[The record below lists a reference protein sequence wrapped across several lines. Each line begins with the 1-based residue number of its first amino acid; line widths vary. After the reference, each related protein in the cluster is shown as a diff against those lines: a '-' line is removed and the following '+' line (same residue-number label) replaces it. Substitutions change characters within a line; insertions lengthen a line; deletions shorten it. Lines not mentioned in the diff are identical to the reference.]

1 MFWGR
6 SEELRRRARK
16 QERKNP
22 DIDRRERHNERHR
35 RYRARHR
42 EQEEER
48 NKGSFWFCGKKPSC
62 GFLCKEE
69 DGYLFQIAL
78 TTWRAMGLTQ
88 PICESHRKPAKF
100 RVVKD
105 MLKKS
110 YGRPYFTCASRENPC
125 SLWMWAEEKE
135 AEKPN
140 CYHNKPCAV
149 KRVKKQ
155 GPNTGK
161 KFFCCCNKNRC
172 DYFEWGPEELPK
184 QPDTMAPFVPLFY
197 NRYYPDAQQN

>member
-1 MFWGR
+1 MECLHGKAA
-6 SEELRRRARK
+6 S
-16 QERKNP
+16 NSTT
-22 DIDRRERHNERHR
+22 D
-35 RYRARHR
+35 
-42 EQEEER
+42 
-48 NKGSFWFCGKKPSC
+48 KGSFWFCGQKPSC
-62 GFLCKEE
+62 GFLCTEE
-69 DGYLFQIAL
+69 DGYLFQTAL
-78 TTWRAMGLTQ
+78 TAWRATGLTQ

-110 YGRPYFTCASRENPC
+110 YGRPYFTCASRKNPC
-125 SLWMWAEEKE
+125 SLWMWADEKE

-140 CYHNKPCAV
+140 CYHNEPCAV

-161 KFFCCCNKNRC
+161 KFFCCCNENRC

-197 NRYYPDAQQN
+197 SRYYPDPQQN